1 MKVIKGLYP
10 GVKTMELDNF
20 AAETCATLAAKHPD
34 YETLAARIAV
44 SNLHKGT
51 KSLFSGKNHFYFHL
65 EEIISTSPH

>member
-20 AAETCATLAAKHPD
+20 AAEICASLAVKHPD

-51 KSLFSGKNHFYFHL
+51 KPHFSGDPFFF
-65 EEIISTSPH
+65 IQMST